1 MLILSKWNHT
11 FTVLINSSH
20 RIIIR
25 IIKNEVLKRPHFFI
39 KYVDFNNFYSE
50 NCMSSIEKN
59 VILPLHYS
67 LPNKK
72 TSIKG

>member
-1 MLILSKWNHT
+1 M
-11 FTVLINSSH
+11 
-20 RIIIR
+20 
-25 IIKNEVLKRPHFFI
+25 EFFAYFVKMESYI
-39 KYVDFNNFYSE
+39 HSFNSE

-72 TSIKG
+72 TSIKR